1 MDNKK
6 DLQTQAKLNN
16 EYYKMFY
23 PDLAGSFIEA
33 QGSGKTDRHFMDWVE
48 TDYFSGR
55 NVNDV
60 RKSIPFLNKY
70 HQSDAGKSIYGEIE
84 SAYKSGGSWLDN
96 EDMVSKIKGMS
107 WNELPHYNPS
117 SARERRRYDPYSAES
132 YNERKMISDFKRS
145 DKGIY

>member
-33 QGSGKTDRHFMDWVE
+33 TGSGKTNKHFMDWVE
-48 TDYFSGR
+48 TDYFRGR

-60 RKSIPFLNKY
+60 KN
-70 HQSDAGKSIYGEIE
+70 IYGEIE
-84 SAYKSGGSWLDN
+84 SVYKSGGSWLDN
-96 EDMVSKIKGMS
+96 EDMVSRIKGMS

-117 SARERRRYDPYSAES
+117 SARERKRYDPYSAES
-132 YNERKMISDFKRS
+132 YNERKMINDFKRS